1 MIDKMNVYLPLY
13 MQMSL
18 FDALVNK
25 KGLSNK
31 EMKIGGDEVIKIV
44 DKKGKLVPLRKLSS
58 GEQNLIILYYDLIFK
73 SKNGNLLLIDEPENS
88 MHNAWL
94 IDMLEDYENMAEM
107 NKLQIIFATHSSVF
121 INGNYELTY
130 DLYKDGRQAE

>member
-1 MIDKMNVYLPLY
+1 
-13 MQMSL
+13 MSL